1 MNRVVLSTAAAL
13 FLLGG
18 SIFLYKHVS
27 LGMALW
33 PDPSARV
40 WRIDFGMTVR
50 GDGRPAQIELAI
62 PESDERQNV
71 LDEESIDDGLA
82 LRIVD
87 DEKGRRAI
95 WSGRIDGTRHLA
107 YGVRIHIPRAEVE
120 IDAERV
126 GLVPA
131 PRGRRPAPKPS
142 PEVQSLL
149 KELGMAD
156 GEDPEA
162 IIASSFSFVVHDIE
176 TAANGSDDPRIVLRT
191 REGSN
196 EGKTRLLLDLLRGAG
211 VESRLASGVRL
222 RSRGQSWIER
232 FVEAAADGRAVPLI
246 VSSER
251 PNDFPANFLLLK
263 RGEGEVLQ
271 TQGLQASSFDV
282 SVLRETLPPDEM
294 AAFVAPHNPFWRA
307 ISLYRLPIETRRI
320 LSILLVIPLA
330 ALVAAGYRNLV
341 GVRTFGTFMP
351 LLLALSL
358 YETNVVIG
366 VLLVAVCLAVGVFG
380 RLLLDRLRLLFV
392 PRICLLLSLVILTVT
407 SLAQIGYAWGGREL
421 MGGLLF
427 PIVILAMLI
436 ERISVNTMEEG
447 MRSTAQL
454 LIGSFG
460 LSALVYP
467 LFRSA
472 GLGHLFL
479 GFPELIFCVMAC
491 LVLMGGYTG
500 YRVAEL
506 VRFRSLLDAPEPGD
520 AGPGS
525 RA

>member
-211 VESRLASGVRL
+211 VESRSPRAYACAAGVRAG
-222 RSRGQSWIER
+222 S
-232 FVEAAADGRAVPLI
+232 
-246 VSSER
+246 
-251 PNDFPANFLLLK
+251 N
-263 RGEGEVLQ
+263 
-271 TQGLQASSFDV
+271 ASS
-282 SVLRETLPPDEM
+282 
-294 AAFVAPHNPFWRA
+294 
-307 ISLYRLPIETRRI
+307 RR
-320 LSILLVIPLA
+320 
-330 ALVAAGYRNLV
+330 RRTV
-341 GVRTFGTFMP
+341 GPCR
-351 LLLALSL
+351 
-358 YETNVVIG
+358 
-366 VLLVAVCLAVGVFG
+366 
-380 RLLLDRLRLLFV
+380 
-392 PRICLLLSLVILTVT
+392 
-407 SLAQIGYAWGGREL
+407 
-421 MGGLLF
+421 
-427 PIVILAMLI
+427 
-436 ERISVNTMEEG
+436 
-447 MRSTAQL
+447 
-454 LIGSFG
+454 
-460 LSALVYP
+460 
-467 LFRSA
+467 
-472 GLGHLFL
+472 
-479 GFPELIFCVMAC
+479 
-491 LVLMGGYTG
+491 
-500 YRVAEL
+500 
-506 VRFRSLLDAPEPGD
+506 
-520 AGPGS
+520 
-525 RA
+525 